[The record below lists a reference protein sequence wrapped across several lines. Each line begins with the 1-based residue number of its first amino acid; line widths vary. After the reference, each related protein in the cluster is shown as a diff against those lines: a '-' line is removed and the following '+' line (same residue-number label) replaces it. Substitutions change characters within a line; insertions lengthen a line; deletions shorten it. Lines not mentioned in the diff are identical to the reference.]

1 MFFLFIYFWYLS
13 GLDRVLGN
21 VRKKHLQPCFILVKK
36 FECEARAF
44 FLVLCGFS
52 IASKTFQGYFFSIRL
67 QNHAFL
73 FLKRVDENVKKKAAK
88 IILNC
93 LSSIVL
99 QINCATEENEENDNC
114 PVFKSLH
121 KNFFNISQD
130 TLRGTLLAVISA
142 DDKDSG
148 RNGEVR
154 FGISTASDFNA
165 VLKSVKSMDR

>member
-1 MFFLFIYFWYLS
+1 MS

-21 VRKKHLQPCFILVKK
+21 VRKKHLQPRFILVKK

-44 FLVLCGFS
+44 FLVLCFKNVPRVFHLNRT
-52 IASKTFQGYFFSIRL
+52 SKSCIS
-67 QNHAFL
+67 L
-73 FLKRVDENVKKKAAK
+73 FKTWWWKCKKRAAK

-93 LSSIVL
+93 WSSIVL
-99 QINCATEENEENDNC
+99 QIYCATEENEKNDNC

-142 DDKDSG
+142 DDKDSW
-148 RNGEVR
+148 RKVWHLNCKW
-154 FGISTASDFNA
+154 
-165 VLKSVKSMDR
+165 L

>member
-1 MFFLFIYFWYLS
+1 MS

-21 VRKKHLQPCFILVKK
+21 VRKKHLQPRFILVKK

-52 IASKTFQGYFFSIRL
+52 IASKTSQEYFISIGL

-73 FLKRVDENVKKKAAK
+73 FLKRVDENLKKKSNQNNTQ
-88 IILNC
+88 L
-93 LSSIVL
+93 LVLYSSANLYIVQL
-99 QINCATEENEENDNC
+99 KKTNIKGNF
-114 PVFKSLH
+114 PVFTSLH

-154 FGISTASDFNA
+154 FGISTESGLNA
-165 VLKSVKSMDR
+165 ALKSVKSMDR